1 MIQNIKKFLIKNYKT
16 IIKISI
22 GLIILYWV
30 IFFLTPKIQMSSESK
45 SKIDSINNSIKTIEV
60 IQKKMD
66 SNIVQYNKEILN
78 VDKKI
83 SDIKIEKTI
92 IKEIY
97 HEKIISVDNF
107 NDIQIDSFFANRYQ
121 LYRY

>member
-16 IIKISI
+16 IIKILI

-97 HEKIISVDNF
+97 HEKIISIDNF

>member
-16 IIKISI
+16 IIKILI

-30 IFFLTPKIQMSSESK
+30 IFFITPKIQMSSESK
-45 SKIDSINNSIKTIEV
+45 LKIDSINNSIKTIEV

-66 SNIVQYNKEILN
+66 SNIVQYNKEIL
-78 VDKKI
+78 DIDSKI
-83 SDIKIEKTI
+83 SDIKFEKTT

-97 HEKIISVDNF
+97 HEKIISVNNY

-121 LYRY
+121 LYQY

>member
-1 MIQNIKKFLIKNYKT
+1 MIQNIKKFLIKYYKT
-16 IIKISI
+16 IIKILI

>member
-1 MIQNIKKFLIKNYKT
+1 
-16 IIKISI
+16 
-22 GLIILYWV
+22 
-30 IFFLTPKIQMSSESK
+30 MSSESK

>member
-1 MIQNIKKFLIKNYKT
+1 MIQNIKTFLIKNYKT
-16 IIKISI
+16 IIKILI

-66 SNIVQYNKEILN
+66 SNIVQYNKEIL
-78 VDKKI
+78 DIDSKI
-83 SDIKIEKTI
+83 SDIKFEKTT

-97 HEKIISVDNF
+97 HEKIISVNNY
-107 NDIQIDSFFANRYQ
+107 NDIQIDSFFANRYG
-121 LYRY
+121 LYEY